1 MKKVIYLVN
10 SNKTVLYF
18 FPSTGENKYSGAKL
32 NLSCQTTKRGGYG
45 NRDYIP
51 PIIPCKLLD
60 SFLMA
65 WHSPT
70 NINELL
76 ISKGYELD
84 DFYNLFGDIEEGIS
98 FILRERAAHKG
109 VSFLFTEEDKK
120 RIKAKIDEL
129 NKTLLAKL
137 KELSNLDDE
146 LKVFLH
152 TVKKLEEENNK
163 LLESETFNDK
173 KFSANSL
180 KIATLKRENKASI
193 DRRNALFPICE
204 KMKSELSD
212 LEEQLKALESV

>member
-1 MKKVIYLVN
+1 MKKVIFLVN

-18 FPSTGENKYSGAKL
+18 FPSTGENKYSGSKL

-70 NINELL
+70 NINSLL
-76 ISKGYELD
+76 IEKGYELE
-84 DFYNLFGDIEEGIS
+84 DFYSRFADIDEGIS
-98 FILRERAAHKG
+98 FIVRERATHKG

-120 RIKAKIDEL
+120 RLIMQIAEL
-129 NKTLLAKL
+129 EPKLLAKL
-137 KELSNLDDE
+137 KELADLDNE

-152 TVKKLEEENNK
+152 TVKKLEEENSK
-163 LLESETFNDK
+163 LLEAENFNDK

-180 KIATLKRENKASI
+180 KIATLKRENKATL
-193 DRRNALFPICE
+193 DKRNALFNESE
-204 KMKSELSD
+204 KFKEEL
-212 LEEQLKALESV
+212 ENLKEGLKLLESV